1 MPGVQFTQNDDD
13 TGHTSLV
20 QGLAITFKQTV
31 GGLPVPNV
39 GLPAGVPCPNC
50 ATELRASDV
59 VVDRASGSAVLICSG
74 CHRDTLVIDRTP
86 GS

>member
-1 MPGVQFTQNDDD
+1 MQPKPKLHSPQIWTAFYPGT
-13 TGHTSLV
+13 
-20 QGLAITFKQTV
+20 TV
-31 GGLPVPNV
+31 RVR
-39 GLPAGVPCPNC
+39 AGVPCPNC

-74 CHRDTLVIDRTP
+74 CHRDTLVIERTP